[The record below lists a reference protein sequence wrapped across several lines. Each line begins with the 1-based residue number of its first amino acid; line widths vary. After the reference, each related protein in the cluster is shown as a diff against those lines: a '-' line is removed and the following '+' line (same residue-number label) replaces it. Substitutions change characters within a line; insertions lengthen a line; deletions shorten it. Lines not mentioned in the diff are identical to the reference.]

1 MLALVGLVFYDVIAV
16 VGTQQFTD
24 GGASIMEAVARAKAG
39 MTSLPPPPSIPA
51 PVLSSVMS
59 MPFPD
64 PTMAVTQYS
73 DLQVTYL
80 EWLLLMLLLLLL
92 LILLLLLM
100 LLLFI
105 AVTAVT
111 STTAAAAA
119 AGAATRRIQIIF
131 SLHQSSLFT
140 CLHP

>member
-1 MLALVGLVFYDVIAV
+1 VLALVGLVFYDVIAV

-51 PVLSSVMS
+51 PILSSVMS

-64 PTMAVTQYS
+64 PTMAGTQYS
-73 DLQVTYL
+73 DLQVSYL
-80 EWLLLMLLLLLL
+80 EWLLLML
-92 LILLLLLM
+92 ILLLVT
-100 LLLFI
+100 

-111 STTAAAAA
+111 STATTTTTTTTSTTTTTTTTTTAAAAA
-119 AGAATRRIQIIF
+119 T
-131 SLHQSSLFT
+131 T
-140 CLHP
+140 TTTTMC